1 MSDSKEAFKTDIGH
15 VEVDLKKKTVSVDG
29 KPLHEVTKDTTLME
43 LLIRDLSIDRELIMA
58 LRTNLTA
65 LKTWLPGIGNRQAR
79 ETFRKFIE
87 DSNGVL
93 DGMAKQRNLMLIS
106 LAKMEGKW
114 RQQQQPT
121 VGTPTS
127 TSDAPP
133 TPSAT
138 DAPEALKSP
147 ETPAT

>member
-1 MSDSKEAFKTDIGH
+1 MSDNKEAFNTDIGH
-15 VEVDLKKKTVSVDG
+15 VEVDTKKKSITVDG
-29 KPLHEVTKDTTLME
+29 KPLHEVVKETTLME

-58 LRTNLTA
+58 LRTNFTS

-106 LAKMEGKW
+106 LAKMEGRW

-121 VGTPTS
+121 VETPVS
-127 TSDAPP
+127 MSDAQPSL
-133 TPSAT
+133 SAT
-138 DAPEALKSP
+138 DVPETPKSP
-147 ETPAT
+147 ETPAI